1 VAIGG
6 WWLPPPDRYSYV
18 SETKVLVQY
27 LHDPV
32 FGDCPGIEVT
42 FERAPGAEEET
53 MPLALEDAQGNA
65 DGGMLMGESPTQDSD
80 DSQPGGDIC
89 RADVAGSADVPM
101 EEARP
106 ELAQADMEV
115 APEGLAVSGDGTPV
129 AEGVPTAV
137 GNGHAEGE
145 MTATTEVASEGEE
158 VAVKAELDDDLPDF
172 SEECPAPAR
181 TPDELHAAP
190 VVEDD
195 GRPAGLE

>member
-1 VAIGG
+1 
-6 WWLPPPDRYSYV
+6 
-18 SETKVLVQY
+18 
-27 LHDPV
+27 
-32 FGDCPGIEVT
+32 
-42 FERAPGAEEET
+42 
-53 MPLALEDAQGNA
+53 
-65 DGGMLMGESPTQDSD
+65 
-80 DSQPGGDIC
+80 
-89 RADVAGSADVPM
+89 M

-106 ELAQADMEV
+106 EGAQAGVEE
-115 APEGLAVSGDGTPV
+115 APGGLAVSGDGTPV

-190 VVEDD
+190 IVEDD